1 MIITTTIGVSIVSV
15 LITASGMFAAF
26 MFRQGSQNNEIKN
39 MRERQITEKID
50 LLAAIEKKADK
61 DIVELILASIK
72 TSIEQNQTEHRSIM
86 EKIDRLIERER

>member
-26 MFRQGSQNNEIKN
+26 MFRKGYQKKEIKN